1 MADEIKAE
9 YEKLRKKYNSLPEYN
24 KLNAEFEVANIDYP
38 NFLLREIRHK
48 ICDKIVDFAKI
59 FEDLITAESFVNMH
73 ELKAFVSEDRKKIFD
88 LFRELMKINRQAFVL
103 RLTEDDKANAKFIG
117 DALQRWLQLKK
128 EILPV
133 LEKLESAWDS
143 DIDIKQKLTY
153 FG

>member
-9 YEKLRKKYNSLPEYN
+9 YEKLRKKYSSLPDYN
-24 KLNAEFEVANIDYP
+24 KLNDEFEIANIDYP

-48 ICDKIVDFAKI
+48 MCDKIVDFAKI
-59 FEDLITAESFVNMH
+59 FEELITAESFVNMH
-73 ELKAFVSEDRKKIFD
+73 ELKAFVSEDKKKIFD
-88 LFRELMKINRQAFVL
+88 LFRELMKINRSSLLL

-117 DALQRWLQLKK
+117 DSLQQWIQLKK

-133 LEKLESAWDS
+133 LQKLESAWDN

>member
-1 MADEIKAE
+1 MTDEIKTI
-9 YEKLRKKYNSLPEYN
+9 YEKLRKKYAVLPDYQ
-24 KLNAEFEVANIDYP
+24 KLNNEFEISNIDYP

-73 ELKAFVSEDRKKIFD
+73 ELKAFVSEDKKKIFD
-88 LFRELMKINRQAFVL
+88 LFKKLMKINRESLLL
-103 RLTEDDKANAKFIG
+103 RLTEDDKTNAKFIR
-117 DALQRWLQLKK
+117 DALQRWLHLKK

-133 LEKLESAWDS
+133 LQRLESAWDS
-143 DIDIKQKLTY
+143 DIDITQKLTY

>member
-1 MADEIKAE
+1 MTDEIKPI
-9 YEKLRKKYNSLPEYN
+9 YEKLRKKHTVLPDYQ
-24 KLNAEFEVANIDYP
+24 KLNNEFEISNIDYP

-59 FEDLITAESFVNMH
+59 FEELITAESFVNMH
-73 ELKAFVSEDRKKIFD
+73 ELKAFFSDDKKKIFD
-88 LFRELMKINRQAFVL
+88 LFRELMKINRESLLL
-103 RLTEDDKANAKFIG
+103 RLTEDDRTNAKFIE

-133 LEKLESAWDS
+133 LQRLESAWDN
-143 DIDIKQKLTY
+143 DIDITQKLTY